1 MTPIKKIFFLVF
13 ISLLPTGFRGQ
24 ELDTVSYFA
33 DYTEDIAIAYGK
45 TTKEAVASALS
56 AVYAIDLQKNAVS
69 TLEESLNGTLS
80 GLYAVKNGGQK
91 FGARNYN
98 FFIRGK
104 ATTADASPLILVD
117 DVEANIEL
125 LDFNEVESV
134 NILKDASA
142 LAIYGMR
149 GANGVILIKTKR
161 GANTP
166 NVVKLDIRMG
176 IQTPLSWGKRLNAY
190 DYSTLYNE
198 ALINDGG
205 VGIYTPEVYLN
216 NANPYVYPDVD
227 FGDLFLK
234 QQSLSQQYN
243 FTVKGGTQTAQYFFL
258 TGYTKQSGLFALPNS
273 SDGMRQKSYER
284 YNFRSN
290 IDVNLGAGFNMS
302 VDVSAIFDYNR
313 SPWMNSSGNANAL
326 SNALVN
332 LIINTPANAFPVWNE
347 NGSLGGTSVYLNNPQ
362 GILQRG
368 GTRRDEHKLLA
379 SNAKI
384 SKDLP
389 FITQGLKAYA
399 IYHFENY
406 NSSYKSAYKQFA
418 VYQYNPISNA
428 YTAYGTDDTK
438 TTTSGGQTS
447 EYYRNNN
454 IFVGLEYERTFNKHQ
469 VEGLFF
475 FNRSQSSVSGD
486 VPDYHYQGWAARALY
501 GYDHR
506 YYAELSAACQGSN
519 NYMRGKR
526 YGLFPAIGLS
536 WVLSNENFLQNNPAI
551 DFLKLRVSTGING
564 NDPTS
569 GNRFAWRQ
577 SWYAGSGYGF
587 GNPNAVGD
595 GSYEGRLANENATW
609 EKATKANVGID
620 FSTLSGDLSATVD
633 LFSERRTHI
642 PVEESNQI
650 PSLIGIALPQ
660 VNEGIVTNKGVE
672 ASLNYSKK
680 IGFWRFSIGGNFL
693 FARNKIVD
701 MKEPDY
707 AYDWMYRKGNS
718 INTIYGLVADGIYQ
732 TPEEIA
738 YGSKS
743 SYTTLM
749 PGDIRYI
756 NQNPGDDNVINQVDR
771 TPIGNAFP
779 EIFYGLQLGAAYKNV
794 DFSCF
799 GKGVALSDIYF
810 KPEQFSV
817 YARDNRW
824 QSAGRGGQYPKLS
837 ISNVHNNQTSS
848 FWLQSGSYFQIN
860 SLELGYTVPQF
871 VLNRLSLAGIRIYC
885 NVNNVFTFSSE
896 REKRNPEAL
905 LAGYTEYPLLR
916 TYLLGISVKL

>member
-1 MTPIKKIFFLVF
+1 MTPIKKISFLIF
-13 ISLLPTGFRGQ
+13 ISLLPAGFRGQ
-24 ELDTVSYFA
+24 EIDTVSYAA
-33 DYTEDIAIAYGK
+33 DRTGEIAIAYGK
-45 TTKEAVASALS
+45 TTKEAAASALS
-56 AVYAIDLQKNAVS
+56 AVYAIDLQKNAVT

-80 GLYAVKNGGQK
+80 GLYSAKNGGQK

-161 GANTP
+161 GYNAPNT
-166 NVVKLDIRMG
+166 VKLDIRMG

-198 ALINDGG
+198 ALTNDGG
-205 VGIYTPEVYLN
+205 VGIYTPDAYLN
-216 NANPYVYPDVD
+216 NSNPYAYPDVD

-243 FTVKGGTQTAQYFFL
+243 FTVQGGTQTARYFFL
-258 TGYTKQSGLFALPNS
+258 TGYTKQGGLFALPDKH
-273 SDGMRQKSYER
+273 DGINQKSYER

-332 LIINTPANAFPVWNE
+332 LIVNTPANAFPVWNGD
-347 NGSLGGTSVYLNNPQ
+347 GSLGGTSVYLNNPQ

-389 FITQGLKAYA
+389 FITQGLKVYA
-399 IYHFENY
+399 VYHFENY

-418 VYQYNPISNA
+418 VYHYNPA
-428 YTAYGTDDTK
+428 ADTYTAYGTNDTK
-438 TTTSGGQTS
+438 TTTAGGQTS

-454 IFVGLEYERTFNKHQ
+454 IFAGLEYERTFNRHQ
-469 VEGLFF
+469 VEGLAF

-486 VPDYHYQGWAARALY
+486 VPDYHYQGWAARAQY

-519 NYMRGKR
+519 RYRHGKR
-526 YGLFPAIGLS
+526 YGFFPAIGLS
-536 WVLSNENFLQNNPAI
+536 WVLSNENFLQNSPAV

-564 NDPTS
+564 NDKTL

-577 SWYAGSGYGF
+577 SWYTGSGYGF

-595 GSYEGRLANENATW
+595 GSYEGALANENATW
-609 EKATKANVGID
+609 EKAAKANVGID
-620 FSTLSGDLSATVD
+620 FSTLGGDLSATVD
-633 LFSERRTHI
+633 LFSERRKHI
-642 PVEESNQI
+642 PVEESSQT

-660 VNEGIVTNKGVE
+660 VNEGIITNKGVE
-672 ASLNYSKK
+672 AALNYSKTT
-680 IGFWRFSIGGNFL
+680 GFWRFSIGGNFL

-701 MKEPDY
+701 LKEPDY
-707 AYDWMYRKGNS
+707 SYDWMYRKGNS
-718 INTIYGLVADGIYQ
+718 INTIYGLVADGIYR

-738 YGSKS
+738 HASKS
-743 SYTTLM
+743 SYTTLT
-749 PGDIRYI
+749 PGDIRYV
-756 NQNPGDDNVINQVDR
+756 NQNPGDDDIINQADR
-771 TPIGNAFP
+771 VPIGNAFP
-779 EIFYGLQLGAAYKNV
+779 EIFYGLQLGVSYRNF
-794 DFSCF
+794 DFAGF
-799 GKGVALSDIYF
+799 GKGVARSDVYF

-824 QSAGRGGQYPKLS
+824 QPSQPEGQHPKLS
-837 ISNVHNNQTSS
+837 ISNVHNSQTSS
-848 FWLQSGSYFQIN
+848 FWLQSGSYFQIS
-860 SLELGYTVPQF
+860 SLELGYTLPQSI
-871 VLNRLSLAGIRIYC
+871 LKSLSIAGVRVYC

-916 TYLLGISVKL
+916 TYLFGISVKL